1 MKNRIIRALTAAF
14 LTAFLL
20 CPIVLTTAAR
30 AETIYDD
37 AIEKLVS
44 WGVIHGYPDGEVHP
58 ERMVTRAQFVA
69 MVNRAYGYKEMGEY
83 PFRDILSSD
92 WYYDDVVIAYT
103 ARYFT
108 GVDRYTAAPDRLL
121 TRQQAMTMLAK
132 NLRLTPVPG
141 EVTEF
146 IDGNGFA
153 DYSKGYV
160 KAAVQAG
167 LIKGYEDGTFRPEA
181 NISRGAMALLLYRAL
196 GNLVQEQGVYELG
209 DVFGNVTISSSAT
222 TLRNTTVAGNLYV
235 SGGLELG
242 AVTLENVRVLG
253 DIIVAGTGESETGG
267 ESVVLR
273 NVEARNLEVD
283 SLKGQYLSLRSEGTT
298 SIRNTSVRSSA
309 YIQDLTPPDA
319 DC

>member
-1 MKNRIIRALTAAF
+1 MKKVTGFLILSAVLFFAF
-14 LTAFLL
+14 AF
-20 CPIVLTTAAR
+20 PAR
-30 AETIYDD
+30 ARATEGIYDE

-44 WGVIHGYPDGEVHP
+44 WGVIHGYEDGEVHP
-58 ERMVTRAQFVA
+58 ERMVSRAQFVA
-69 MVNRAYGYKEMGEY
+69 MVNRAYGYTEKGEV
-83 PFRDILSSD
+83 PFRDILPTS

-108 GVDRYTAAPDRLL
+108 GTDRYNASPERLL

-141 EVTEF
+141 EVTQF
-146 IDGNGFA
+146 IDGNAFA
-153 DYSKGYV
+153 EYSKGYV

-167 LIKGYEDGTFRPEA
+167 LIKGYPDGTFRPEA

-196 GNLVQEQGVYELG
+196 GNLIQEPGVYELD

-222 TLRNTTVAGNLYV
+222 TLRNTTIAGNLYI

-253 DIIVAGTGESETGG
+253 DIIVAGSGESETGD
-267 ESVVLR
+267 ESVILR
-273 NVEARNLEVD
+273 NVEANNLEVD

-298 SIRNTSVRSSA
+298 SIQNTSIRSS
-309 YIQDLTPPDA
+309 
-319 DC
+319 